1 MKRKIRILIGG
12 GRIWS
17 GETKEID
24 KKVISIAK
32 ENQLP
37 LNVLFFPT
45 SSADR
50 DDYINAFET
59 EYANLGCSMYTVKL
73 HKNKYSKKILT
84 DLFTNSGI
92 VYLGSGDPEVFSTTL
107 KEKKLYKHFT
117 SLLKNFNGMLVG
129 LSGGAALLCEGYLD
143 LSKNDSTIKH
153 GFGIIENIILIPHYK
168 PSEKV
173 LNENYLKLKDLEIAC
188 FDNNLIYERILFK
201 NGK

>member
-17 GETKEID
+17 GETKKID

-45 SSADR
+45 SSGDR

-59 EYANLGCSMYTVKL
+59 EYANLGCSIYTVKL
-73 HKNKYSKKILT
+73 HKNKYSKQILT
-84 DLFTNSGI
+84 DLFTNSSI
-92 VYLGSGDPEVFSTTL
+92 VYLGSGDPEAFSTIL
-107 KEKKLYKHFT
+107 KKQRLYKHLI
-117 SLLKNFNGMLVG
+117 SLLKNFNGVLVG
-129 LSGGAALLCEGYLD
+129 LSAGAAMLCEGYLD
-143 LSKNDSTIKH
+143 LSKDDFTIKH
-153 GFGIIENIILIPHYK
+153 GFGILENIILIPHYK

-173 LNENYLKLKDLEIAC
+173 LNKDYLKLKDLEIAC
-188 FDNNLIYERILFK
+188 FDNNLMYERILFK
-201 NGK
+201 NGN